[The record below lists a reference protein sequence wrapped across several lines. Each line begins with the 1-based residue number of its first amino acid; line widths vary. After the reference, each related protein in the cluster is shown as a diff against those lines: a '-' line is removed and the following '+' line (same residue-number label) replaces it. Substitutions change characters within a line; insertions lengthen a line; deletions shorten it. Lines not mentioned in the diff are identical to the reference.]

1 MSFDIRLPNLTATNP
16 EAKLQQ
22 MQSYMYQL
30 VQELNWALNTIETG
44 SSSSQSVANT
54 SNKSVTTE
62 NGKDAQAS
70 FNDIKALII
79 KSADIVSAY
88 YEEMKERFDGQY
100 VAESDFGTYVET
112 TSAEINKTST
122 GVSELYTNLQQII
135 TDIDNLEHRLID
147 VNAYI
152 NSGLLYTDDS
162 GVPVYGLEV
171 GQRNVID
178 GVEVFNKYARFIS
191 NRLSF
196 YDENDTEVAYVSDYK
211 LYITNAEITGSLKL
225 GRYVIDTS
233 DGLIIKWV

>member
-1 MSFDIRLPNLTATNP
+1 MSFDIRLPNMTAATP
-16 EAKLQQ
+16 EGKLQQ

-44 SSSSQSVANT
+44 SSSQSVTGRAGAT
-54 SNKSVTTE
+54 AAADKE
-62 NGKDAQAS
+62 KDAQAS

-79 KSADIVSAY
+79 KSADIVTAY
-88 YEEMKERFDGQY
+88 YDEMKEKFDGLY
-100 VAESDFGTYVET
+100 VAESDFGIYKEE
-112 TSAEINKTST
+112 TSAEIEKNST
-122 GVSELYTNLQQII
+122 GIIELYSNLQEII
-135 TDIDNLEHRLID
+135 TDIETLEHTLID

-152 NSGLLYTDDS
+152 NSGLLYYDDD

-171 GQRNVID
+171 GQRNIID

-225 GRYVIDTS
+225 GRYVIDTA
-233 DGLIIKWV
+233 DGITIKWA

>member
-1 MSFDIRLPNLTATNP
+1 MSFDLRLPNITDVTP
-16 EAKLQQ
+16 DGKLQQ
-22 MQSYMYQL
+22 IQSYMYQL

-44 SSSSQSVANT
+44 SSSQSVT
-54 SNKSVTTE
+54 SMSGTTAVTDKE
-62 NGKDAQAS
+62 KDAQAS

-79 KSADIVSAY
+79 KSADIVTAY
-88 YEEMKERFDGQY
+88 YEEMKEKFDGLY
-100 VAESDFGTYVET
+100 VAESDFGTYAET
-112 TSAEINKTST
+112 TSAEINKNST
-122 GVSELYTNLQQII
+122 GIIELYNNLQQII
-135 TDIDNLEHRLID
+135 TDIENLEHRIID

-152 NSGLLYTDDS
+152 NSGLLYYDDA
-162 GVPVYGLEV
+162 GVPIYGLEV

>member
-1 MSFDIRLPNLTATNP
+1 MN
-16 EAKLQQ
+16 KQ
-22 MQSYMYQL
+22 MNRRSVVTTIVVCL
-30 VQELNWALNTIETG
+30 VCLIIVTGSTFSLFTDYDELNIAI
-44 SSSSQSVANT
+44 T
-54 SNKSVTTE
+54 SGEVKLT
-62 NGKDAQAS
+62 
-70 FNDIKALII
+70 
-79 KSADIVSAY
+79 
-88 YEEMKERFDGQY
+88 
-100 VAESDFGTYVET
+100 
-112 TSAEINKTST
+112 AEINQTST
-122 GVSELYTNLQQII
+122 SVNELYTNLQQII

-152 NSGLLYTDDS
+152 NSGLLYTDDA
-162 GVPVYGLEV
+162 GVPIYGLEV

-178 GVEVFNKYARFIS
+178 GAEVFNKYARFIS

>member
-1 MSFDIRLPNLTATNP
+1 MSFDLRLPNLTAATP
-16 EAKLQQ
+16 DARLQQ
-22 MQSYMYQL
+22 MHSYMYQL

-44 SSSSQSVANT
+44 SSSQGVVASKT
-54 SNKSVTTE
+54 GSAVAEKE
-62 NGKDAQAS
+62 KDAQAS

-79 KSADIVSAY
+79 KSADIVTAY
-88 YEEMKERFDGQY
+88 YDEMKEKFDGLY
-100 VAESDFGTYVET
+100 VAESDFGIYKEE
-112 TSAEINKTST
+112 TSAEIETNSS
-122 GVSELYTNLQQII
+122 GIIELYSNLQEII
-135 TDIDNLEHRLID
+135 TDIENLEHTLID

-152 NSGLLYTDDS
+152 NSGLLYYDDN

-225 GRYVIDTS
+225 GRYVIDTA
-233 DGLIIKWV
+233 DGITIKWV

>member
-16 EAKLQQ
+16 EAKFQQ

-152 NSGLLYTDDS
+152 NSGLLYTDDA
-162 GVPVYGLEV
+162 GVPIYGLEV

-233 DGLIIKWV
+233 DGLTIKWV

>member
-1 MSFDIRLPNLTATNP
+1 MSFDIRLPNLTATDP

-44 SSSSQSVANT
+44 SSSS
-54 SNKSVTTE
+54 KSVVVSKTGSAVAE
-62 NGKDAQAS
+62 KEKDSQATFS
-70 FNDIKALII
+70 DIKALII

-88 YEEMKERFDGQY
+88 YEEMKKRFDGQY
-100 VAESDFGTYVET
+100 VAESDFGTFVET
-112 TSAEINKTST
+112 TSAQITETST
-122 GVSELYTNLQQII
+122 GVSNMYNNLQQII
-135 TDIDNLEHRLID
+135 SDIDLRVSEID
-147 VNAYI
+147 IDAYVNW
-152 NSGLLYTDDS
+152 GLLGEEN
-162 GVPVYGLEV
+162 GVSIYGIEV
-171 GQRNVID
+171 GKRYKEN
-178 GVEVFNKYARFIS
+178 GVEKFNKYARFIS

-196 YDENDTEVAYVSDYK
+196 YDENGYEVAYVSDYK

>member
-1 MSFDIRLPNLTATNP
+1 MSFDIRLPNLTAATP
-16 EAKLQQ
+16 DAKLQQ
-22 MQSYMYQL
+22 MHSYMYQL

-44 SSSSQSVANT
+44 SSSQSVTNAPGNT
-54 SNKSVTTE
+54 VVSDKD
-62 NGKDAQAS
+62 KDAQAS

-79 KSADIVSAY
+79 KSADIVTAY

-100 VAESDFGTYVET
+100 VAESDFGTYAET

-122 GVSELYTNLQQII
+122 SVNELYTNLQQII

-152 NSGLLYTDDS
+152 NSGLLYYDDA
-162 GVPVYGLEV
+162 GVPIYGLEV
-171 GQRNVID
+171 GQRNVLD

>member
-30 VQELNWALNTIETG
+30 VQELNWALNTIETE
-44 SSSSQSVANT
+44 SSSQSVTNT
-54 SNKSVTTE
+54 PGNTVVSDKD
-62 NGKDAQAS
+62 KDAQAS

-79 KSADIVSAY
+79 KSADIVTAY

-135 TDIDNLEHRLID
+135 TDIDNLEHKLID

-152 NSGLLYTDDS
+152 NSGLLYTNDA
-162 GVPVYGLEV
+162 GVPIYGLEV

-178 GVEVFNKYARFIS
+178 GAEVFNKYARFIS

-225 GRYVIDTS
+225 GRYVIDTA
-233 DGLIIKWV
+233 DGLVIKWV